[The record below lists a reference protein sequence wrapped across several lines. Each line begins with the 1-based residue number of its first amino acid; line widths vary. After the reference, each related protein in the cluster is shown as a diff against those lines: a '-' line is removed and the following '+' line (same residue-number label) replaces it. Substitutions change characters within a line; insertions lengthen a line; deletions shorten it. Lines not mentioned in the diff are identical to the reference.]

1 MRHGESTNQRTL
13 VLQIDI
19 DDCRFLGL
27 VELHH
32 QLGLESFVVL
42 FIVSAFLEVLF
53 LHEVL
58 CPLIGY
64 CFGLTLV
71 RVTRCTIFFCES
83 KFAAALLCWSRL
95 GLLGFEML
103 A

>member
-42 FIVSAFLEVLF
+42 FIVSAFLEALL
-53 LHEVL
+53 LHEIL
-58 CPLIGY
+58 SSLIGY
-64 CFGLTLV
+64 SFGLALV
-71 RVTRCTIFFCES
+71 SVTRWTIFFGEA
-83 KFAAALLCWSRL
+83 KFAAALLCGSRL
-95 GLLGFEML
+95 RLLGFEML